1 MGFFENLAGG
11 FAVALSASNLF
22 YCALGA
28 ILGTAIGV
36 LPGLGPPATIALLLP
51 VTFRMEPVSAVI
63 MLAGIFYGAMYGG
76 STTSILLNIPGEAAS
91 VITCLD
97 GYKMARNGRAGAA
110 LGISALGSFIAG
122 TLAVLGVSIMAP
134 TLASFALKFGPPE
147 YFCLVFLGLMMAIYL
162 SEESVLKGLMMGVLG
177 LLLGT
182 IGLDPVDGTP
192 RFTLGVSRLTD
203 GIDFVVM
210 VMGLFGLAEILC
222 NLEAPENR
230 EVFKTALKG
239 LLPTRQDWRQCWA
252 PVLRGSVLGFFI
264 GVLPGGGAIIS
275 SFAAYA
281 VEKRLSKHPEQ
292 FGKGAI
298 EGVAAPEA
306 ANNAASTS
314 SFIPLLTLGIP
325 GNASIAMIF
334 VALMIHGIR
343 PGPLLLQ
350 EHPNLFWGVIASMYI
365 GNVLL
370 LGLNL
375 PLIGFWVRMLK
386 VPYRYLAVVV
396 VVVCVIG
403 AYSVNNSAW
412 DVGMMVF
419 FGVMGYLL
427 RKFAFPASPFILA
440 MILGPM
446 LEKTLQ
452 QSLIASGG
460 DFMTFLNRPISA
472 SLLLGRGVPHADAA
486 GQEDMEETINRQ
498 TKGEQYETQMLIGNH
513 FGSLHPLRTSLL
525 GDGRRGKV
533 AFPADH
539 DLHRFRPGGRDGHAG
554 AAPLRRDEKDPG
566 RRHAGGQHG
575 RAPTRSL
582 P

>member
-1 MGFFENLAGG
+1 
-11 FAVALSASNLF
+11 
-22 YCALGA
+22 
-28 ILGTAIGV
+28 
-36 LPGLGPPATIALLLP
+36 
-51 VTFRMEPVSAVI
+51 
-63 MLAGIFYGAMYGG
+63 
-76 STTSILLNIPGEAAS
+76 
-91 VITCLD
+91 
-97 GYKMARNGRAGAA
+97 

-122 TLAVLGVSIMAP
+122 SLALLGVSILAP

-147 YFCLVFLGLMMAIYL
+147 YFCLVLLGLMMAIYL
-162 SEESVLKGLMMGVLG
+162 SEESVLKGLMMGLLG
-177 LLLGT
+177 LLLGA
-182 IGLDPVDGTP
+182 IGLDPVSGSE
-192 RFTLGVSRLTD
+192 RFTFGVSRLTD

-222 NLEAPENR
+222 NLETPENR
-230 EVFKTALKG
+230 EIFKTALKG

-252 PVLRGSVLGFFI
+252 SVMRGSILGFFI

-281 VEKRLSKHPEQ
+281 VEKRLSKHPER
-292 FGKGAI
+292 FGSGAI

-365 GNVLL
+365 GNVML

-396 VVVCVIG
+396 VVICVIG
-403 AYSVNNSAW
+403 AYSVNNSTW
-412 DVGMMVF
+412 DVGVMVF
-419 FGVMGYLL
+419 FGVVGYLL

-460 DFMTFLNRPISA
+460 DFLTFLTRPISA
-472 SLLLGRGVPHADAA
+472 SLLVAA
-486 GQEDMEETINRQ
+486 SF
-498 TKGEQYETQMLIGNH
+498 LI
-513 FGSLHPLRTSLL
+513 LT
-525 GDGRRGKV
+525 
-533 AFPADH
+533 PA
-539 DLHRFRPGGRDGHAG
+539 A
-554 AAPLRRDEKDPG
+554 K
-566 RRHAGGQHG
+566 QIWKKY
-575 RAPTRSL
+575 RSL
-582 P
+582 QGG